1 MSLIDIIGLGVSSI
15 IMVVLSKSRFHIRNG
30 CCSYSYNEHNV
41 DISKLNAEDKEH
53 DSDDDDDLPDDS
65 FRTVAPLNAPKI
77 TKIPLPLPTC
87 VNLRTMNTECLF
99 FNFR

>member
-41 DISKLNAEDKEH
+41 DISKLNAEDKEN
-53 DSDDDDDLPDDS
+53 DSDDYDDLPDDS
-65 FRTVAPLNAPKI
+65 FRTLPPPNPSKI
-77 TKIPLPLPTC
+77 HKIPLPLPTC
-87 VNLRTMNTECLF
+87 VNLQTMKKCMF
-99 FNFR
+99 FNSR